1 MTYQIVIEP
10 RVMHDVRSAAQWIEE
25 QSKSPARAMEWVQ
38 NIRAE
43 IETLK
48 INPSRCPVDPDPDF
62 YGSNPIRCAW

>member
-10 RVMHDVRSAAQWIEE
+10 RAMQDVRSAALWIEE
-25 QSKSPARAMEWVQ
+25 PSKSPARAMKWVQ

-48 INPSRCPVDPDPDF
+48 INPSRHRARQSEAEAFDD
-62 YGSNPIRCAW
+62 G